1 MCVEV
6 SKSLTEALCKTILTN
21 QNTTYKDDISFNG
34 LVKQTLEHLI
44 KQTGKEIVGLSELC
58 RRISTVAQS
67 IAEIRNNAGFASH
80 GLDVLHPQ
88 IDKSLSLLIYKTT
101 DVLCGFILHF
111 YFSYAHHANQRLIYQ
126 DCESFNDWFDE
137 ENPLEVGGVHLSAS
151 EALYNLDYQ
160 AYKANYIDYLEFLLE
175 MNKQ

>member
-1 MCVEV
+1 MQWTREYIAKEPSIRTFETHISTIENNVEINPSLCVEV

-44 KQTGKEIVGLSELC
+44 EQTGKEIVGLSELC

-80 GLDVLHPQ
+80 GSFYIFISVMP
-88 IDKSLSLLIYKTT
+88 TT
-101 DVLCGFILHF
+101 LTKD
-111 YFSYAHHANQRLIYQ
+111 
-126 DCESFNDWFDE
+126 
-137 ENPLEVGGVHLSAS
+137 
-151 EALYNLDYQ
+151 
-160 AYKANYIDYLEFLLE
+160 
-175 MNKQ
+175 